1 MPVEW
6 KLKKWLAVERDI
18 YRPYELKALLAEK
31 AGVYLSSQAVSA
43 LMNSTPSALRIPTL
57 QALCTAL
64 ECKLSDF
71 FEIFP
76 ETVSEQKRKK
86 AVGGEP
92 TRLYGNEKESR
103 SAGSSEISSFPS
115 PRDYMRKAN
124 KETGVDE

>member
-43 LMNSTPSALRIPTL
+43 LMNSTPRELRIATL

-64 ECKLSDF
+64 DCNLSDF
-71 FEIFP
+71 FEIHP
-76 ETVSEQKRKK
+76 ETVTEQKRKK
-86 AVGGEP
+86 AVGDEP
-92 TRLYGNEKESR
+92 TRLYGKASGSVE
-103 SAGSSEISSFPS
+103 SSEPPSFPS
-115 PRDYMRKAN
+115 PRAYMRKTD
-124 KETGVDE
+124 KETRNGG

>member
-18 YRPYELKALLAEK
+18 YRPFELKALLAEK

-64 ECKLSDF
+64 DCKLSDF
-71 FEIFP
+71 FEIYP
-76 ETVSEQKRKK
+76 ETVAEQKHKK
-86 AVGGEP
+86 VVGDEP
-92 TRLYGNEKESR
+92 ARLYGKEKGSVE
-103 SAGSSEISSFPS
+103 SSETPSFPS
-115 PRDYMRKAN
+115 PRAYMRKTD
-124 KETGVDE
+124 KEARNGG